1 MAILDIVIIAFF
13 VWGAVSGFM
22 KGFIKQLA
30 TLLGIIVGLLAAKA
44 LYSMVAE
51 QYISKITESATVA
64 QIIAFVLIWI
74 GVPLLFAL
82 FAEIFTRALEVISL
96 GWLNRFLGAGLGA
109 LKFLILVS
117 LLVSVFEFIDSDN
130 RIVEKNIDLTKRN
143 LKLLVYQ
150 REQKQELVKAVFLV
164 ETLDTVVVLLFM
176 N

>member
-51 QYISKITESATVA
+51 QYISKITESATIA
-64 QIIAFVLIWI
+64 QILAFVLIWI
-74 GVPLLFAL
+74 GVPLLFTL

-130 RIVEKNIDLTKRN
+130 RIVEKNIKDESVLYYPMKDFAGIFIPAAKGVTEQ
-143 LKLLVYQ
+143 LLN
-150 REQKQELVKAVFLV
+150 K
-164 ETLDTVVVLLFM
+164 
-176 N
+176 

>member
-1 MAILDIVIIAFF
+1 MGILDIVIIAIF

-51 QYISKITESATVA
+51 QYLSKVTDSATIA
-64 QIIAFVLIWI
+64 QILAFVLIWI

-82 FAEIFTRALEVISL
+82 FATILTRAMDAISL
-96 GWLNRFLGAGLGA
+96 GWLNRMLGAGLGA
-109 LKFLILVS
+109 LKFLLVAS

-130 RIVEKNIDLTKRN
+130 RIVEKNIKDESALYYPMKDFAGIFIPAAKNVTDQ
-143 LKLLVYQ
+143 LL
-150 REQKQELVKAVFLV
+150 
-164 ETLDTVVVLLFM
+164 
-176 N
+176 NNN

>member
-51 QYISKITESATVA
+51 QYISKITESATIA

-74 GVPLLFAL
+74 GGPLLFTL
-82 FAEIFTRALEVISL
+82 FAEIFTRA
-96 GWLNRFLGAGLGA
+96 
-109 LKFLILVS
+109 
-117 LLVSVFEFIDSDN
+117 
-130 RIVEKNIDLTKRN
+130 
-143 LKLLVYQ
+143 
-150 REQKQELVKAVFLV
+150 
-164 ETLDTVVVLLFM
+164 
-176 N
+176 